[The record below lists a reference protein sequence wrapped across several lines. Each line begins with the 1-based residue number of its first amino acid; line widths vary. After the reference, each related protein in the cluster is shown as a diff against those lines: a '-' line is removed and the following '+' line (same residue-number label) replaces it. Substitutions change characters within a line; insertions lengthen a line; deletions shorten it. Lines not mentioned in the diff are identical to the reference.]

1 MSPASLTGVAPPCA
15 LPWLHG
21 TYAVDL
27 TFLSNALTYKNKA
40 LHCIYFSKN
49 PQRAT
54 LNQPARV
61 PSVHRMSNFCK
72 SNQKDAMG
80 TPSELQAV
88 EDLSLRMG
96 LEAEPC
102 PTGGE
107 MREVIRAHWVLTY
120 K

>member
-1 MSPASLTGVAPPCA
+1 MSLASLTGVAPLCILPC
-15 LPWLHG
+15 LHG

-54 LNQPARV
+54 LNQQARV
-61 PSVHRMSNFCK
+61 PSVHRVNNLYK
-72 SNQKDAMG
+72 SNKKDAMG
-80 TPSELQAV
+80 TRSELPAA
-88 EDLSLRMG
+88 EYHLRIG
-96 LEAEPC
+96 LEAEAC

-107 MREVIRAHWVLTY
+107 IRVEC
-120 K
+120 